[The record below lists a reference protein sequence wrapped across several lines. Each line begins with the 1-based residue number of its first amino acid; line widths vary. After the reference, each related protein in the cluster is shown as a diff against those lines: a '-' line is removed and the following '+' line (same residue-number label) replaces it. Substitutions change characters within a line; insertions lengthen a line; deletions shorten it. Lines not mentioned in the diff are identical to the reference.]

1 MFVTPALPPAR
12 GAEPPLPNHPWFP
25 EVRAEDVRDAAL
37 LDGTV
42 TPARLRDA
50 LLEALDSVNSEL
62 ARYREDQQ
70 ARGADSLAD
79 VHAERLNGESVQCVR
94 YRRAVTACVQALV
107 AEAHREID
115 TTPHNSEKESRVR
128 ERLGEKI
135 EEHRRRMR
143 WAISDILGVRRTTVD
158 LI

>member
-1 MFVTPALPPAR
+1 MFVTPVQPPAR
-12 GAEPPLPNHPWFP
+12 GAEPVVTNHPWFP
-25 EVRAEDVRDAAL
+25 EVRADDVRDAAL

-50 LLEALDSVNSEL
+50 LLEALDSVNGEL
-62 ARYREDQQ
+62 SNYRATQE
-70 ARGADSLAD
+70 ARGYAKLAD
-79 VHAERLNGESVQCVR
+79 VPADRLDDDSVQCVR

-115 TTPHNSEKESRVR
+115 TSPHNSEKESRVR
-128 ERLGEKI
+128 EKLGQKI

-143 WAISDILGVRRTTVD
+143 WAISDVLGVRRTTVD